1 MRWPA
6 VPLSNISPESI
17 RKSIES
23 NGKEI
28 LDGNTPQD
36 LTWPQPGQ
44 NHHST
49 RSKTYHRHLSTNEG
63 VMLVCY
69 YLEAMRLYC
78 QRQSREENFF
88 NAWREFF
95 FFLSFDFFYMQ
106 FVIQGLYRSSNKSLN
121 RLCLNPHEYFLLFF
135 FLNAYKDKIKFN
147 L

>member
-1 MRWPA
+1 MRWFYNEPCDGQLC
-6 VPLSNISPESI
+6 PYQIYRQKSI

-78 QRQSREENFF
+78 QRQRREENFC
-88 NAWREFF
+88 NAWGEFF
-95 FFLSFDFFYMQ
+95 FFSLSLFWISLYAVCYSKLWQIFKQKFKQ
-106 FVIQGLYRSSNKSLN
+106 IEFESAWILFGILGL
-121 RLCLNPHEYFLLFF
+121 
-135 FLNAYKDKIKFN
+135 
-147 L
+147 